1 MIDIDKRK
9 FPRLGK
15 IWELDYRIISLE
27 EFKENP
33 LRGLTVNISG
43 GGICFESQNEIPK
56 GTMLA
61 LELKS
66 TIFPSSIIALGKTIW
81 CHKESGK
88 DTYEVGA
95 EFWWTGWKDNDAQR
109 AVAEYIGK
117 QITFLSKKD

>member
-43 GGICFESQNEIPK
+43 GGICFEAQNEIPK

-66 TIFPSSIIALGKTIW
+66 TIFPSSIIALAKTIW
-81 CHKESGK
+81 SHKESGK
-88 DTYEVGA
+88 DKYDVGA

-109 AVAEYIGK
+109 AVAEYIAK
-117 QITFLSKKD
+117 QISLQGKKD

>member
-1 MIDIDKRK
+1 MIDKRK

-15 IWELDYRIISLE
+15 IWELDFRVITLE

-43 GGICFESQNEIPK
+43 GGICFESDKEIQK

-66 TIFPSSIIALGKTIW
+66 TIFPSSIIALAKAIW
-81 CHKESGK
+81 CHKEGGK
-88 DTYEVGA
+88 DKYDVGA
-95 EFWWTGWKDNDAQR
+95 EFWWTGWKDNDAQK
-109 AVAEYIGK
+109 AVAEYISK
-117 QITFLSKKD
+117 QIIVSDKKD

>member
-1 MIDIDKRK
+1 MIDKRK

-15 IWELDYRIISLE
+15 IWELDFRVITLE

-43 GGICFESQNEIPK
+43 GGICFESEKEIQK

-66 TIFPSSIIALGKTIW
+66 TIFPSSIIALAKVIW
-81 CHKESGK
+81 CQKESGK
-88 DTYEVGA
+88 DKYDVGA
-95 EFWWTGWKDNDAQR
+95 EFWWTGWKDNDAQK
-109 AVAEYIGK
+109 AVAEYISK
-117 QITFLSKKD
+117 QIIVLDKKD